1 MTNLH
6 YKKKYLKYKS
16 KYLKLKGGMDSDNE
30 DKCDCVC
37 PLEKKKIKCESREY
51 ITVTIIQLNGEEF
64 HLTIPQNSTTE
75 YLYNRI
81 ESELMCAVDLYI
93 HEVPVCHN
101 GTLDDNGIIHGSE
114 LSCIIK
120 ETNYLIDAE
129 KLQNLEQLYGED
141 IRLIFYTKNHHHRGG
156 NKPIIKIMIDLYESY
171 QDYFIW
177 ASAFSSSKPKELNP
191 MIVLLDILQKYF
203 IYKDNYPIDSEGL
216 FHTTSI
222 INDKIILEAIETH
235 LHDYIKPRAFYNLIT
250 EEDIEYMKTRD
261 FINEFYNMFC
271 QPYSENISQKDIT
284 SFIMYTKE
292 YPSTTI
298 LYEDDSDE
306 ESEDDY

>member
-1 MTNLH
+1 MNNLH

-16 KYLKLKGGMDSDNE
+16 KYLKLKGGMDSEDE

-37 PLEKKKIKCESREY
+37 PLEKKKIKCEAREY
-51 ITVTIIQLNGEEF
+51 ITVTITQLNGEEF
-64 HLTIPQNSTTE
+64 HLTIPENSTTE
-75 YLYNRI
+75 ELYNRI
-81 ESELMCAVDLYI
+81 EIELRCAVDLYI

-101 GTLDDNGIIHGSE
+101 GTLDDNGIIHGSQ

-129 KLQNLEQLYGED
+129 KLQNLQQLYGDD
-141 IRLIFYTKNHHHRGG
+141 IKLIFWPAVLCHRDG
-156 NKPIIKIMIDLYESY
+156 NKTIIKISIELYESS
-171 QDYFIW
+171 QDYFVW
-177 ASAFSSSKPKELNP
+177 TDAFSSSKPKELSP

-235 LHDYIKPRAFYNLIT
+235 LHDYIKPRAFYNLIS
-250 EEDIEYMKTRD
+250 EEDMEYMRSRE

-271 QPYSENISQKDIT
+271 QPYREAISQKDIT

-292 YPSTTI
+292 YPTTTI
-298 LYEDDSDE
+298 LYEDE